1 MGAQTQLCGVI
12 FLETGG
18 PQTFQQEMLMRHAK
32 PCSKYVVII
41 ILLTCNYL

>member
-12 FLETGG
+12 SPETGG

-32 PCSKYVVII
+32 PSSKYVGII
-41 ILLTCNYL
+41 ILLSYNYL